1 MQVTITKL
9 DAARRQLETAIKLY
23 FDEGDPASVHT
34 LCCVAYNVIQVL
46 NKKQNSP
53 LTLDDMM
60 LKDLSDLMPTRAG
73 RKEAHDYL
81 SETENF
87 LKHGNS
93 DPDATHIFDSDYTE
107 ALLFDA
113 VIRYGRLAGECS
125 SELGMYLGWFVSLH
139 PDILDAVDIPDEFRQ
154 QLRVISKVF
163 LKEGRKKFYQ
173 DVRPAAAPVKVPEY

>member
-23 FDEGDPASVHT
+23 FDEGDPASIHA
-34 LCCVAYNVIQVL
+34 LCCAAYNVIQVL
-46 NKKQNSP
+46 NKKQNSSP

-81 SETENF
+81 NETENF

-93 DPDATHIFDSDYTE
+93 DPDATHTFDSDYTE

-113 VIRYGRLAGECS
+113 VISMGGSPENAHQSWVCISVG
-125 SELGMYLGWFVSLH
+125 SEACIQTYLM
-139 PDILDAVDIPDEFRQ
+139 
-154 QLRVISKVF
+154 
-163 LKEGRKKFYQ
+163 
-173 DVRPAAAPVKVPEY
+173 